1 MNPLELVLR
10 WAHILP
16 AATLSGGLIY
26 QWIQVTSWDDD
37 EERQESSRKRWSKIV
52 MICALLLLV
61 SGLANTARVSIGF
74 ALPMHYHILLL
85 VKILL
90 AFGVFYLSSLL
101 AGRSETAK
109 KFQAD
114 RGKWLKVTAL
124 MVIAIVLLGSVMKV
138 SDRKPKS
145 ENDEATSQADDA
157 TSSQTM
163 IGRNG

>member
-1 MNPLELVLR
+1 MVEDRHDLR
-10 WAHILP
+10 PVITGQRLGKH
-16 AATLSGGLIY
+16 G
-26 QWIQVTSWDDD
+26 
-37 EERQESSRKRWSKIV
+37 SRLDR
-52 MICALLLLV
+52 
-61 SGLANTARVSIGF
+61 F
-74 ALPMHYHILLL
+74 YILLL

-138 SDRKPKS
+138 SVRQPKS

-157 TSSQTM
+157 MSSQTM